1 MSDDVLIVEVVPC
14 CLPSGKMIYRLRSG
28 FAAMV
33 CFTALNALANPG
45 LAQTASPAQIAV
57 KVGETQQDVNRTA
70 TELVAKIHTHSHQG
84 KQAATLYV
92 RNIPVFTFLSD
103 QPVADSDVKLGSA
116 QTVSSYR
123 AVSYKSDSRAAFS
136 QNSPQAFNPSSAQPT
151 AQADSSLARAAEIAT
166 KINQFYSAGISAETV
181 QVAWKPLKAGDT
193 KGQYV
198 VEMNG
203 MAIAAIDAATT
214 FAQSTR
220 NPEQDAL
227 QVANRLRRLLG
238 DAKPLT
244 AAQGKPAVVARRSE
258 PEAGD
263 YSVSRVLNGWAS
275 WYGPGFDGNLT
286 ANGER
291 FNQNALTAA
300 HKHLP
305 FGTRLRVTNM
315 DTGRSVVVRVN
326 DRGPYAGDRILDLS
340 AGAAEKIGLDVS
352 GVAPI
357 KAEVLEAVS
366 GSLAGR

>member
-1 MSDDVLIVEVVPC
+1 
-14 CLPSGKMIYRLRSG
+14 
-28 FAAMV
+28 MV
-33 CFTALNALANPG
+33 CFTALNAIANPG
-45 LAQTASPAQIAV
+45 LAQTAGPKAQIAV

-70 TELVAKIHTHSHQG
+70 NELVAKIHTHNLQG

-103 QPVADSDVKLGSA
+103 QPVADTDVKLGSA
-116 QTVSSYR
+116 QNASSSYR
-123 AVSYKSDSRAAFS
+123 AVSYKSDSRAAF
-136 QNSPQAFNPSSAQPT
+136 QTSPQAFNATST
-151 AQADSSLARAAEIAT
+151 DSSLARAAEIAT
-166 KINQFYSAGISAETV
+166 KINQFYNAGVSAETV
-181 QVAWKPLKAGDT
+181 QVAWKPVKVGDT

-203 MAIAAIDAATT
+203 TAIAAIDAATT
-214 FAQSTR
+214 FAQTTR

-244 AAQGKPAVVARRSE
+244 AAQGKPTVVARRSE
-258 PEAGD
+258 PETGEYA
-263 YSVSRVLNGWAS
+263 VRNVLNGWAS

-315 DTGRSVVVRVN
+315 DTGRSVIVRVN

-357 KAEVLEAVS
+357 KAEVLEAVA
-366 GSLAGR
+366 GNLAGR